1 MKTAK
6 KRLDQ
11 LLVEAGFCESR
22 NIAQALILGGKV
34 RTGTTILDKPG
45 KSYPDDLQITL
56 ESPPKYVSRG
66 AEKIEGY
73 LKKFPIQITDKH
85 ILDLGA
91 SKGGFTDYLL
101 QEGAATATCIDVGHG
116 QLHQKLRDDPRVF
129 NFEKTN
135 ARHLDK
141 GDLPQNAYQIVVMDL
156 SFISIKKVLPISWEL
171 LEPGGHLITLI
182 KPQFEASKHEADKG
196 QGIIKDH
203 AIHNRILEDIQ
214 DFVAKNLPT
223 VEIIGQIPSPIQGA
237 KGNKEFLLGLRKK
250 ERTESN

>member
-11 LLVEAGFCESR
+11 LLVEQGLCESR
-22 NIAQALILGGKV
+22 SIAQALILAGKI

-45 KSYPDDLQITL
+45 KSYPGDIEITL

-73 LKKFPIQITDKH
+73 LKKFPISIADKH

-91 SKGGFTDYLL
+91 STGGFTDYLL

-116 QLHQKLRDDPRVF
+116 QLHQKLREDPRVF

-135 ARHLDK
+135 ARHLNKDT
-141 GDLPQNAYQIVVMDL
+141 LPHNAYQIVVMDL
-156 SFISIKKVLPISWEL
+156 SFISIKKVLPAAWEL
-171 LEPGGHLITLI
+171 LETGGHLITLV
-182 KPQFEASKHEADKG
+182 KPQFESTKQEADKG
-196 QGIIKDH
+196 QGIIKDP

-214 DFVAKNLPT
+214 DFVRKSLPSA
-223 VEIIGQIPSPIQGA
+223 EIQGLIPSPIQGA
-237 KGNKEFLLGLRKK
+237 KGNKEFLLGIRKK
-250 ERTESN
+250 EDSESK

>member
-1 MKTAK
+1 MKTSK
-6 KRLDQ
+6 IRLDQ
-11 LLVEAGFCESR
+11 LLVERGYCESR
-22 NIAQALILGGKV
+22 SIAQALILGGKI

-45 KSYPDDLQITL
+45 KSYPNDLQITL

-73 LKKFPIQITDKH
+73 FKKFPIQITDKH

-91 SKGGFTDYLL
+91 STGGFTDYLL

-116 QLHQKLRDDPRVF
+116 QLHQKLRENPRVF

-141 GDLPQNAYQIVVMDL
+141 DGLPHNAYQIVVMDL
-156 SFISIKKVLPISWEL
+156 SFISIKKVLPSAWEL
-171 LEPGGHLITLI
+171 LEPGGHLITLV
-182 KPQFEASKHEADKG
+182 KPQFEATKQEADKG
-196 QGIIKDH
+196 QGIIKDPV
-203 AIHNRILEDIQ
+203 IHNRVLEEIRNFVVNNLSSGEIL
-214 DFVAKNLPT
+214 
-223 VEIIGQIPSPIQGA
+223 GQIPSPIQGA

-250 ERTESN
+250 EDAEPN